1 MFSQKFIMR
10 NFTDCKII
18 MFKLQ
23 KHGFLNLVLG

>member
-1 MFSQKFIMR
+1 MSSQKSIMR

-23 KHGFLNLVLG
+23 KNGFSNLILG

>member
-1 MFSQKFIMR
+1 MR

-23 KHGFLNLVLG
+23 NHGFSNTSWAEISIS